1 MCSRCSWKFPLGG
14 QPFADDGVFGPAF
27 LVAVAHA
34 IGRYEGIPGSLEALD
49 LGLEAGVLLVQFAET
64 LPQLN
69 ALNTAGKSQADAA
82 KALEVS
88 VGAVRTWIALTGISW
103 SNLNKRGPYAKRT
116 K

>member
-1 MCSRCSWKFPLGG
+1 MNQEPTDIITVGDRPIRLSRPVL
-14 QPFADDGVFGPAF
+14 P
-27 LVAVAHA
+27 HA
-34 IGRYEGIPGSLEALD
+34 ARRL
-49 LGLEAGVLLVQFAET
+49 AET

-69 ALNTAGKSQADAA
+69 ALNSAGKSQADAA
-82 KALEVS
+82 EALNVS

>member
-1 MCSRCSWKFPLGG
+1 MNQEPTDLITVGDRPLRLSRPVL
-14 QPFADDGVFGPAF
+14 P
-27 LVAVAHA
+27 HA
-34 IGRYEGIPGSLEALD
+34 ARRLAGI
-49 LGLEAGVLLVQFAET
+49 

-82 KALEVS
+82 EALNVS

-103 SNLNKRGPYAKRT
+103 SNLNRRGPYAKRT

>member
-1 MCSRCSWKFPLGG
+1 MNQEPTDIITVGDRPIRLSRPVL
-14 QPFADDGVFGPAF
+14 P
-27 LVAVAHA
+27 HA
-34 IGRYEGIPGSLEALD
+34 ARRL
-49 LGLEAGVLLVQFAET
+49 AET

-82 KALEVS
+82 EALNVS